1 MILGISY
8 LAWMIIIGICIAA
21 VLVVLIGWYVW
32 YCVFDWGVH
41 YVKHVWKD
49 EESEYC
55 KPITMDP
62 EKKFD
67 SRYTYIDHTW
77 KD

>member
-32 YCVFDWGVH
+32 YSVFDWGVH
-41 YVKHVWKD
+41 YVKNVWEDDD
-49 EESEYC
+49 ES
-55 KPITMDP
+55 T
-62 EKKFD
+62 
-67 SRYTYIDHTW
+67 R
-77 KD
+77 